1 MVAVAGDTLG
11 SLAWVRGIR
20 SREERG
26 RTMKT
31 KTGKRTAHFGVQV
44 VENAK
49 NITLF
54 IDGHDLP
61 PIVFDAKTGRSG
73 KKTHAKLSKILDA
86 VEAEGEVKTATKT
99 AAKAV
104 TAAVKTVS
112 KEAVK
117 AVSDRTSDT
126 KDKEGKDT

>member
-1 MVAVAGDTLG
+1 
-11 SLAWVRGIR
+11 
-20 SREERG
+20 
-26 RTMKT
+26 MKT
-31 KTGKRTAHFGVQV
+31 KSGKRTAHLGVQI
-44 VENAK
+44 VENPK

-54 IDGHDLP
+54 FQGHDLP

-73 KKTHAKLSKILDA
+73 KKAHAKLRKALDT
-86 VEAEGEVKTATKT
+86 VEKSEVKAATKT

-117 AVSDRTSDT
+117 AVSDRTSNGTDQ
-126 KDKEGKDT
+126 

>member
-1 MVAVAGDTLG
+1 
-11 SLAWVRGIR
+11 
-20 SREERG
+20 
-26 RTMKT
+26 MKT
-31 KTGKRTAHFGVQV
+31 KTGKRTAHLGVQI

-49 NITLF
+49 SITLF

-73 KKTHAKLSKILDA
+73 KKAHAKLRKILDA
-86 VEAEGEVKTATKT
+86 VEAKGEVKAVTKT

-104 TAAVKTVS
+104 TTAVKTVS

-117 AVSDRTSDT
+117 AVSDRTSDG
-126 KDKEGKDT
+126 KDKDGKDA